1 MDGSFLCYD
10 ALFPPGNTDGQRV
23 KTPRKTVVFQ
33 GDDISWRRGGLLLA
47 AAREC
52 MIYCIKKLCAIIV
65 LYLSTNVHSC
75 FEVGQCRKTGY

>member
-1 MDGSFLCYD
+1 MAPF
-10 ALFPPGNTDGQRV
+10 
-23 KTPRKTVVFQ
+23 VVMMRRPCRNVPEQ
-33 GDDISWRRGGLLLA
+33 GGDDISWRRGGLLLA

-75 FEVGQCRKTGY
+75 FEVGQCRKMGY